1 MTSPH
6 EGKGSPPAHPPSDG
20 GLALVQERA
29 RRRVQ
34 LSLAVA
40 LLVVGAVALLG
51 LVGAGR
57 RAEGAV
63 ELLVPPRLQAL
74 RSRLQLVEN
83 SLMGKSGGAAMRLA
97 EQAQSLQTAL
107 RNAQAVE
114 LRAGAQA
121 SGPATLQTLTAL
133 TPTAARVR
141 APATARRGP
150 EVRYA
155 SAVSAGAARG
165 PYPLDMSPT
174 LARRG
179 LSAAQKLA
187 ANLARYRSSARRLHE
202 PRTPTVQGTKPAE
215 HIEAAAP
222 AKMNPWL
229 MMPKNPIVSRPGA
242 SKAGA
247 GPEVRQAVGGGRGMG
262 VAARRVTVKQ
272 GRRVLREGEQ
282 ILARR
287 AKAARQV
294 SQPRQRMVQ
303 IRPLLPG
310 QKLPKGAKLLPRAEA
325 AKLARLPGAIRTQ
338 GLRVQTMPEEEVEA
352 PPEETIGD
360 TGMTGSELRAFAE
373 SEKAKAK
380 FLLGQA
386 QGERAAASAELAASR
401 QTIARGWGKHNK
413 ADALWEDAEKHM
425 ENSTALFRTYQM
437 ELAAGKA
444 ERDGGLAQK
453 LDDIAARFAR
463 DAAAK
468 HSAYEEALG
477 GAGELKL
484 VPYGI
489 DAAAANSTEATTEA
503 AGDAGSDG
511 GSDGDTAESDEGDES
526 EESEAAV

>member
-6 EGKGSPPAHPPSDG
+6 AGRGSPPAHPPSDS
-20 GLALVQERA
+20 GLAPVQERA

-51 LVGAGR
+51 LVGARR
-57 RAEGAV
+57 RAEAAV
-63 ELLVPPRLQAL
+63 ELVVPPRLQAL

-179 LSAAQKLA
+179 LSTAQKLA
-187 ANLARYRSSARRLHE
+187 ANLARYRNSERRLHE

-222 AKMNPWL
+222 AKKNPWL

-272 GRRVLREGEQ
+272 GRRVLREGEK

-287 AKAARQV
+287 AKGARQV
-294 SQPRQRMVQ
+294 SPPRRRMVQ

-338 GLRVQTMPEEEVEA
+338 GLRVQTMPEDEVEA
-352 PPEETIGD
+352 PPEEEIGD

-444 ERDGGLAQK
+444 ERDGGLAEK
-453 LDDIAARFAR
+453 LDDIAARFEQ

-503 AGDAGSDG
+503 AGDSASDG
-511 GSDGDTAESDEGDES
+511 GSDGDTAEGDEGEES
-526 EESEAAV
+526 EEVAV